1 MTTIEFYAGPL
12 GIRLVGAVT
21 VGAKSARDNAKAVG
35 KLLCKINHLNELEAV
50 LIGEDG
56 EETDKFM
63 VYR

>member
-21 VGAKSARDNAKAVG
+21 VGGKSVKENAKALG

-50 LIGEDG
+50 LIDEAGD
-56 EETDKFM
+56 ETDKFT